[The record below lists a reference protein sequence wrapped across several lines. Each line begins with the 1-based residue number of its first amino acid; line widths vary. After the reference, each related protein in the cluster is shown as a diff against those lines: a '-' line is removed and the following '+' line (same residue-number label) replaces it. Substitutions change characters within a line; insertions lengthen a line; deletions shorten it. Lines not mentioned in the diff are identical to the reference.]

1 MNAIALRSAFKS
13 EYIFSTILSVSIS
26 QVIACSLR
34 TEENSFEATNQNF
47 DESFKGSLM
56 RHGIYNNCGFTN
68 VNFEGTIG
76 NNSIFKNSII
86 IQEVII

>member
-1 MNAIALRSAFKS
+1 MKQIGEVFSKLEIAASADFLKTIVPS
-13 EYIFSTILSVSIS
+13 EP
-26 QVIACSLR
+26 LR

-68 VNFEGTIG
+68 VNLKERLE
-76 NNSIFKNSII
+76 II
-86 IQEVII
+86 LFLKILNLKTANL